1 MPKINKAE
9 IMTFGQVLTLRD
21 LSKKI
26 YTDEEIRHFKMN
38 EALDDHPLV
47 KRPTF
52 VRSKLAYKE
61 LLKNLKP
68 TTKYLIPGQMVLF
81 NYAQPKYKEELD
93 YYDASPL
100 TMFCGITRTNDGNIR
115 EIGFNL
121 HYYPPFTR
129 ARLIERVYNHFKPY
143 FDKNFNE
150 VTGKPNTW
158 ISYDAIKHLMRTND
172 KIAFGIK
179 MYIPVLRGNSY
190 VIPTR
195 LIPTACFTEGHF
207 SKATLQQVY
216 HFWRKF

>member
-1 MPKINKAE
+1 MSKINKAE

-26 YTDEEIRHFKMN
+26 YTDEEIRNFKMN

-81 NYAQPKYKEELD
+81 NYAQPKYKEELE

-172 KIAFGIK
+172 KIAFGIE

>member
-9 IMTFGQVLTLRD
+9 VMTFGEVLTLRD

-26 YTDEEIRHFKMN
+26 YTDEEIRRFKMN